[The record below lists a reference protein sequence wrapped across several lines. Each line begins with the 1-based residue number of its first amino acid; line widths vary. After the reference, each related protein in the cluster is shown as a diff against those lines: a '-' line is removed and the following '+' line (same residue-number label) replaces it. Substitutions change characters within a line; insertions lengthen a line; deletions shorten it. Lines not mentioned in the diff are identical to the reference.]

1 MEKGILDEIKKSKAE
16 IVVFDIDGTLK
27 DLCAEHSIAV
37 KLSMEEF
44 EGHKKVRKNLI
55 LFVDKIAMNIVKTG
69 LLPTNHI
76 MQNILVFVYSILL
89 NVKFNKFK
97 KTYFAYYKKQLCL
110 FDGAFELIQE
120 LSKSH
125 DVYFATINKQN
136 YNLEE
141 CGISQEKIIYVT
153 DGLKKTTY
161 TRFIKSKGIDKSRV
175 IIVGDNV
182 FDDMLSAKI
191 IKTKHILV
199 NNYNSKVKKII
210 CRVLNGRYL
219 KE

>member
-44 EGHKKVRKNLI
+44 EGHKRVRKNLI

-76 MQNILVFVYSILL
+76 MQNILVFIYSILL

-153 DGLKKTTY
+153 DKLKKTTY

>member
-55 LFVDKIAMNIVKTG
+55 LFIDKIAMNIVKTG

-97 KTYFAYYKKQLCL
+97 QTYFAYYKKQLCL

-153 DGLKKTTY
+153 DKLKKTTY
-161 TRFIKSKGIDKSRV
+161 TRFIKSKVIDKSRV

>member
-153 DGLKKTTY
+153 DKLKKTTY